1 MTGMTGSK
9 GAGGW
14 VRPLGWSLAA
24 GSVLLPLL
32 AMQFTAEVEWTFG
45 DFLFAALV
53 IGAVGIALEVAVRV
67 SGNWL
72 YRAGAAVGL
81 GTAFLLTWANA
92 AVGYIGDDNPYNI
105 VFFGVVL
112 LAFAGCLLARMRA
125 PGMALAMLVAG
136 VAHAVAGAIGFP
148 SDPVTGPIT
157 ILFVGM
163 WLTSAALFHKAAREE
178 G

>member
-1 MTGMTGSK
+1 MTSMTDGKGS
-9 GAGGW
+9 GGW

-24 GSVLLPLL
+24 GSVLLPLV

-112 LAFAGCLLARMRA
+112 RMY
-125 PGMALAMLVAG
+125 
-136 VAHAVAGAIGFP
+136 
-148 SDPVTGPIT
+148 
-157 ILFVGM
+157 
-163 WLTSAALFHKAAREE
+163 
-178 G
+178 